1 MTDTK
6 ARRARKRASAVKT
19 VVEPVAAAATQPVTG
34 VARGGM
40 GTAANLEETQV
51 LRTEDLRSWAAA
63 AEAEPEQPPE
73 PAAEPAPVAAAPVV
87 AESGAAAPVAV
98 APVAAAPVAAA
109 TRTRRATRSPGRDRF
124 AGLAGMLA
132 ILFVVLAGAAY
143 VVSRDDGSGPAIVP
157 AADATQTPAPTEDRG
172 GKKDEKGNCNGKGHG
187 NNCDDDGGD

>member
-6 ARRARKRASAVKT
+6 SRRKRKRASAVKT

-51 LRTEDLRSWAAA
+51 LRTEDLRSWAVAA
-63 AEAEPEQPPE
+63 AAEPEQRPEPAAEPAPE
-73 PAAEPAPVAAAPVV
+73 PAAEPAPVAAAPV
-87 AESGAAAPVAV
+87 AV
-98 APVAAAPVAAA
+98 AAVAAAPVAAA

-132 ILFVVLAGAAY
+132 ILFVVLAGAAFL
-143 VVSRDDGSGPAIVP
+143 VSRDDGSGPAIVP

-172 GKKDEKGNCNGKGHG
+172 GKKDEKGNCKGKGHG
-187 NNCDDDGGD
+187 DNCDEDGGD